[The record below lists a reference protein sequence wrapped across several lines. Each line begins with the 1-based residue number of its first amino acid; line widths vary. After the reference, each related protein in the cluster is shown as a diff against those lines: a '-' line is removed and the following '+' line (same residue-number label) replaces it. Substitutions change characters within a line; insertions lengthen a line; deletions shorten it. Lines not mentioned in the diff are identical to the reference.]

1 MIGKITGC
9 VQLAVDGEK
18 FTMSKNDLSEG
29 EAIQLCLFGVVKY
42 AHRLGVSIERVCET
56 LRLINEEAVFVL
68 LDSEE
73 NDSIGEGK

>member
-42 AHRLGVSIERVCET
+42 AH
-56 LRLINEEAVFVL
+56 
-68 LDSEE
+68 
-73 NDSIGEGK
+73 